1 MAPDA
6 NALVVRSSTDL
17 ASLAE
22 LERVLLNDEE
32 VEFVDD
38 PAAMQREIT
47 AQLLGAESDEQL
59 EAFGQAV
66 GWQDLLDVPVTIYG
80 FRWRPSDFDEGASV
94 YFIADV
100 ARQDTGERLVVTT
113 GSRNVL
119 AQLTNLAKR
128 ERLPVTRYLAKADKA
143 TRGGF
148 YPLWLR
154 TPEGVDGEV
163 IDEAELV
170 ES

>member
-1 MAPDA
+1 MGTDA
-6 NALVVRSSTDL
+6 NALVVRSSSDL
-17 ASLAE
+17 ASLTE

-38 PAAMQREIT
+38 PQAMQREIT
-47 AQLLGAESDEQL
+47 AQLLGAESDEEL

-66 GWQDLLDVPVTIYG
+66 GWQELLNVPVTIYG
-80 FRWRPSDFDEGASV
+80 FRWRPSDFEEGASI

-100 ARQDTGERLVVTT
+100 ARQDTGERLAVTT

-128 ERLPVTRYLAKADKA
+128 ERLPVTRYLAKSEKP

-148 YPLWLR
+148 HPLWLR
-154 TPEGVDGEV
+154 TPDDVEGEV
-163 IDEAELV
+163 VDDAELV